1 VQETFLKNH
10 YFRSIKLKTHI
21 MKKLV
26 IASIIFLG
34 SVMPGLAQTN
44 GQALGLRFGGG
55 SGAFT
60 EISYQQPLKLN
71 RLEFNLGLNNSNHWN
86 SWGLTGLY
94 QWVMPIEGGFDWY
107 LGIGP
112 SIGYWDEKDDD
123 RYESDGG
130 MFLAAALNA
139 GIEYHFT
146 EIPLQVALDFRPELG
161 LINRWDAVGGG
172 LGFAVRYVF

>member
-1 VQETFLKNH
+1 
-10 YFRSIKLKTHI
+10 
-21 MKKLV
+21 MKKLIV
-26 IASIIFLG
+26 VSIVLLCSILPVV
-34 SVMPGLAQTN
+34 SQTN
-44 GQALGLRFGGG
+44 AQAVGLRFGGG

-71 RLEFNLGLNNSNHWN
+71 RLEFNLGLNMSDDWN

-112 SIGYWDEKDDD
+112 SIGYWDEKDDE

-130 MFLAAALNA
+130 MFLAAALIA
-139 GIEYHFT
+139 GVEYNFS
-146 EIPLQVALDFRPELG
+146 EIPLQVALDLRPELG
-161 LINRWDAVGGG
+161 IINRWDAVGGG